1 MKGVR
6 DLEEGIKGNQLMEA
20 YPHPISKNCLPHIDV
35 FMDNGYTKEEMK
47 MINETKK
54 ILKDD
59 SIKVTATCVRVP
71 IFDSH
76 SESINV
82 EFEKPYELSD
92 VFTLFN
98 EMDGIIVQDDPTNNL
113 YLLLIQQRDLMKCS
127 LVVFAAMSL

>member
-1 MKGVR
+1 M
-6 DLEEGIKGNQLMEA
+6 
-20 YPHPISKNCLPHIDV
+20 
-35 FMDNGYTKEEMK
+35 
-47 MINETKK
+47 
-54 ILKDD
+54 KDD

-113 YLLLIQQRDLMKCS
+113 YPLADTAAGLDEVFVGRIRRDES
-127 LVVFAAMSL
+127 LDNGLNFWCVADNIRKGGAATNAVQIAEVLAEKM